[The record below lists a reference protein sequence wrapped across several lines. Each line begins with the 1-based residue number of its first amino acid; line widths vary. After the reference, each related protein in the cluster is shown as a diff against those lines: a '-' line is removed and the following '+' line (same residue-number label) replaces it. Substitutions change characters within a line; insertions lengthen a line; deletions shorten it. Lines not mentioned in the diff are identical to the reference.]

1 MALAFHQVVTGP
13 LRGVTA
19 GVAPSTVV
27 GLLAD
32 DVAAAR
38 VLLRLA
44 AGLER
49 PAQGQVNTAG
59 RARIV
64 GPLDPL
70 DLSPVENLLL
80 DHAFAFQGP
89 LARQRA
95 YAALAHLRHAGA
107 AIMVASHELDLL
119 ETLADE
125 IWWLDEGV
133 LKAQGDPR
141 ETLTAYRRHAA
152 ARLRAEAQ
160 GQAPPLLPR
169 FRRGDGRARLI
180 SLETLDAQLQPTL
193 AWQSGEAVAVRVV
206 AEFAA
211 LVEDPVIGIL
221 LRTRVGMEVYGTNTE
236 LEGLKLGPVE
246 PGHRRSILFRFPC
259 ALCPGDYVLTA
270 ASHDPD
276 GIWHDWL
283 EDALGVTVH
292 HHRHTAGVANL
303 QAQVTR
309 ET

>member
-1 MALAFHQVVTGP
+1 MAIAYHELVHGL
-13 LRGVTA
+13 LRGITG
-19 GVAPSTVV
+19 GVAPGTVV

-38 VLLRLA
+38 LLLRLA

-49 PAQGQVNTAG
+49 PAQGEVRTAG

-95 YAALAHLRHAGA
+95 FAALTRLRHAGA
-107 AIMVASHELDLL
+107 AIVVASHELDLL
-119 ETLADE
+119 ESLADE

-141 ETLTAYRRHAA
+141 ETLTAYRRHVAA
-152 ARLRAEAQ
+152 QIRKEAQ
-160 GQAPPLLPR
+160 GQLPPLTPR
-169 FRRGDGRARLI
+169 FRRGDGRARLV
-180 SLETLDAQLQPTL
+180 SLETLDGQLRPTL
-193 AWQSGEAVAVRVV
+193 AWTSGEAVAIRVV
-206 AEFAA
+206 VEFAA
-211 LVEDPVIGIL
+211 PVEDPVVGIL

-236 LEGLKLGPVE
+236 LEALKLGPVD
-246 PGHRRSILFRFPC
+246 PGHRRAILFRFTC
-259 ALCPGDYVLTA
+259 ALCPGDYVITA

-283 EDALGVTVH
+283 EDAAGITVLDS
-292 HHRHTAGVANL
+292 RYSAGVANL
-303 QAQVTR
+303 RAEVTR